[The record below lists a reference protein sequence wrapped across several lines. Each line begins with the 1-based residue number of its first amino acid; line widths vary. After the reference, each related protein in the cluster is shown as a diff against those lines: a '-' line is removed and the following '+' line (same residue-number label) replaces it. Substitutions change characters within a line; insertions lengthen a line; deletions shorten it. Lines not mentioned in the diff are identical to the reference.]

1 VDDTRP
7 GDSQAGANELIVVS
21 KIDRVPRER
30 LSGALVTSAVTG
42 EGIDDLVAAIV
53 DRLVPEERREPEL
66 LVGPVPCTG
75 RQVEAISQM
84 VGQPT

>member
-1 VDDTRP
+1 M
-7 GDSQAGANELIVVS
+7 VVS

-30 LSGALVTSAVTG
+30 RSGSLVTSAVTG

-66 LVGPVPCTG
+66 LVGPVPFTS
-75 RQVEAISQM
+75 RQVEAISRM